1 MGCICGKT
9 LYFCL
14 EISQMPEFE
23 GVLSL
28 ILFRCPCGAEYRVE
42 DHYAGGAAECEECGS
57 RVSIP
62 RQSDP
67 EVLLIFKAGD
77 EKDGSPISREHVNE
91 QLASGVLQPTDL
103 YWTEEGWRPL
113 DPRILHPEQDTSEKE
128 VGEVT
133 GKLLIAPD
141 SAPMTEE
148 TLIAVDLPLLEVAP
162 DRVSSS
168 CSPVV
173 SKKPA
178 AKLLTVPWLRST
190 AVAAVLMVGAFLGYR
205 DFLGPLVFRLLNCPA
220 TVEMHNGGKTACTI
234 TIQEKP
240 LRLDMKA
247 QESASLRAFIGWPKR
262 VRLTVGGA
270 TGEDGL
276 ERSVML
282 WPAKK
287 TVLEVAPD

>member
-1 MGCICGKT
+1 V
-9 LYFCL
+9 
-14 EISQMPEFE
+14 SEFE

-28 ILFRCPCGAEYRVE
+28 ILFRCSCGAEYRVE
-42 DHYAGGAAECEECGS
+42 DHYAGGAAECEECGA

-77 EKDGSPISREHVNE
+77 EKDGSPISREHVTE

-113 DPRILHPEQDTSEKE
+113 DPQILHPDQDVPEE
-128 VGEVT
+128 R
-133 GKLLIAPD
+133 GKVAGRLLIAPD

-148 TLIAVDLPLLEVAP
+148 TLIAVDLPPLEAAP
-162 DRVSSS
+162 EHVSSS
-168 CSPVV
+168 HAPEVP
-173 SKKPA
+173 KKPA
-178 AKLLTVPWLRST
+178 AKLFTVPWLRST
-190 AVAAVLMVGAFLGYR
+190 AVAAVLMVGVFLGYR

-220 TVEMHNGGKTACTI
+220 TMEVHNGGKTPCTV
-234 TIQEKP
+234 TLQKKP
-240 LRLDMKA
+240 LRLDVKA
-247 QESASLRAFIGWPKR
+247 QESASLRTFIGWPKR
-262 VRLTVGGA
+262 VCLTVGGA
-270 TGEDGL
+270 DQQDGL